1 MITSSS
7 DANVLRKELDHSPYG
22 RCVYRCDN
30 DVCDQQVVAVE
41 YEGGQTAS
49 FNMSAFTNRMTR
61 TIHVMCEDGEI
72 FGDDGLHEIEVLS
85 FSSNQVEGYQSE
97 MIHVSEPRSGH
108 GGGDSGI
115 VDDFISLLQNGGR
128 PARSEIGMSVDSHVM
143 AGAAEMSR
151 LTGQTIDLD
160 SYRRQLGKEK

>member
-1 MITSSS
+1 M
-7 DANVLRKELDHSPYG
+7 
-22 RCVYRCDN
+22 
-30 DVCDQQVVAVE
+30 E

>member
-7 DANVLRKELDHSPYG
+7 DPNVLRKELDHSPYG

-72 FGDDGLHEIEVLS
+72 FGDDGLHESKWLS
-85 FSSNQVEGYQSE
+85 FSSNQVEGY
-97 MIHVSEPRSGH
+97 
-108 GGGDSGI
+108 
-115 VDDFISLLQNGGR
+115 
-128 PARSEIGMSVDSHVM
+128 
-143 AGAAEMSR
+143 SR
-151 LTGQTIDLD
+151 
-160 SYRRQLGKEK
+160 R